1 MKEDIDHGF
10 QSKNKHCIC
19 EIYIAYM
26 GQLLSI
32 AVTVILKKSQKQ
44 VSDYHAGMEK
54 GQNKGRRGQYRV
66 GEKEKGQ
73 TS

>member
-10 QSKNKHCIC
+10 QSKNKHCTC
-19 EIYIAYM
+19 EIHIAYKM
-26 GQLLSI
+26 GQLFSI
-32 AVTVILKKSQKQ
+32 AVILEKLQKQ
-44 VSDYHAGMEK
+44 ASDYHAGMEK

-66 GEKEKGQ
+66 GEEEKGQ